1 MTTARKPRVI
11 TTTVTRLRALAAR
24 LASIFPAGRIENQEI
39 SDAVTELRDVSAV
52 LDSYDARETKLDPSK
67 RRKAKATR

>member
-24 LASIFPAGRIENQEI
+24 LAAIFPTDRIENQEI
-39 SDAVTELRDVSAV
+39 SDAVTELRDLAAQ
-52 LDSYDARETKLDPSK
+52 LNAHDARETKLDPSK
-67 RRKAKATR
+67 RRKAAKR